1 MKKVEKCFCVFYRN
15 ASFSSSSLSASF
27 IFFDIIKRN
36 SLNSIVPFPLM
47 STSFTILRSSFS
59 VIEQNKSEKVVCNA
73 FFTQKEWNK
82 FCINAL
88 AIALAID
95 DELWKK
101 LQREI
106 KNEKNVLTT
115 WTLSQWTH
123 NNTQF
128 SHSNRTIFIFV
139 KEHKCFFEFC
149 VPKTE
154 QKIMKKIEIKIF

>member
-1 MKKVEKCFCVFYRN
+1 MKKVEKYFCVFYRN

-95 DELWKK
+95 DEL
-101 LQREI
+101 
-106 KNEKNVLTT
+106 
-115 WTLSQWTH
+115 
-123 NNTQF
+123 
-128 SHSNRTIFIFV
+128 
-139 KEHKCFFEFC
+139 
-149 VPKTE
+149 
-154 QKIMKKIEIKIF
+154 